1 VSVVRGGPSSPGRSG
16 VDLLDAALSSNVPA
30 PRAATRARRGEAPE
44 RPRGAGRR
52 AVEPGPDTALAV
64 RNTGGRGLGQG
75 RMGATAARC
84 QSHIRRRCAGG
95 VAFQPAE
102 GEARCP
108 LRLRRSV
115 RTRLPTPPRLTPGAP
130 MRRGRSS
137 RLPVAGGPAPQRP
150 LLSPS
155 SMHTDISSMR
165 KSRVA
170 SFQVRMSSIRPL
182 CAVDVGGV
190 ARTDC
195 GRNAVAAPARG
206 RICGSTGRAWP
217 NHAPRG
223 GSDVPP
229 AGREPSMA
237 TPQGSRGFGHR

>member
-1 VSVVRGGPSSPGRSG
+1 
-16 VDLLDAALSSNVPA
+16 
-30 PRAATRARRGEAPE
+30 
-44 RPRGAGRR
+44 
-52 AVEPGPDTALAV
+52 
-64 RNTGGRGLGQG
+64 
-75 RMGATAARC
+75 MGATAARC

-137 RLPVAGGPAPQRP
+137 RLPVAGGSAPQRP

-170 SFQVRMSSIRPL
+170 SFEVRMSSIRPL
-182 CAVDVGGV
+182 CAVDVGASPVPIAAEMQSPRRPGAASVEAPV
-190 ARTDC
+190 APGRTMPPAADPMSRRRDVSRRWPHRRAREVLVTDERPGEPTVETC
-195 GRNAVAAPARG
+195 RGLSWSGRPER
-206 RICGSTGRAWP
+206 
-217 NHAPRG
+217 APR
-223 GSDVPP
+223 
-229 AGREPSMA
+229 
-237 TPQGSRGFGHR
+237 

>member
-1 VSVVRGGPSSPGRSG
+1 VQAGVPSNLDLIRPSPCE
-16 VDLLDAALSSNVPA
+16 
-30 PRAATRARRGEAPE
+30 T
-44 RPRGAGRR
+44 RGAGSGT
-52 AVEPGPDTALAV
+52 GPHGRD
-64 RNTGGRGLGQG
+64 GGPVPV
-75 RMGATAARC
+75 
-84 QSHIRRRCAGG
+84 SHQTPLRRRCRLSTRRWRSAMSAPPAAISPDP
-95 VAFQPAE
+95 AFNTPSAH
-102 GEARCP
+102 P
-108 LRLRRSV
+108 RR
-115 RTRLPTPPRLTPGAP
+115 A
-130 MRRGRSS
+130 MHRGRSS

-155 SMHTDISSMR
+155 SMHTDTSSMR

-170 SFQVRMSSIRPL
+170 SFEVRMSSIRPL

-195 GRNAVAAPARG
+195 GRNAVAAPAPG

-237 TPQGSRGFGHR
+237 APQGSRGFGHR